1 MARIAQARRVLKRK
15 EVMSEVG
22 SEKRMLQ
29 ESVKKKR
36 QAALLVV
43 AETRV
48 GDAVS
53 GSSVHFILWLIAIIL
68 CAIGRSLLARLWPV
82 MLGVSLMSTGLLVI
96 DVDLRASRYIPLA
109 IGHLGSKFEFA
120 AQMWRATR
128 TSPYH
133 FFVTSP

>member
-1 MARIAQARRVLKRK
+1 
-15 EVMSEVG
+15 MSQVG

-36 QAALLVV
+36 QTALLEV

-68 CAIGRSLLARLWPV
+68 CAIGRSLLARVGYAWRVP
-82 MLGVSLMSTGLLVI
+82 
-96 DVDLRASRYIPLA
+96 DEHRFASNR
-109 IGHLGSKFEFA
+109 
-120 AQMWRATR
+120 R
-128 TSPYH
+128 
-133 FFVTSP
+133 

>member
-1 MARIAQARRVLKRK
+1 
-15 EVMSEVG
+15 
-22 SEKRMLQ
+22 
-29 ESVKKKR
+29 
-36 QAALLVV
+36 
-43 AETRV
+43 
-48 GDAVS
+48 
-53 GSSVHFILWLIAIIL
+53 
-68 CAIGRSLLARLWPV
+68 